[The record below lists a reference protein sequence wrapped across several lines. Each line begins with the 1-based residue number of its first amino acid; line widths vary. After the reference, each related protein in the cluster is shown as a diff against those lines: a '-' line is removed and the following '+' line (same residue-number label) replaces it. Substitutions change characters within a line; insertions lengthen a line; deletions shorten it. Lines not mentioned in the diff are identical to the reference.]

1 MKAPRGH
8 RFDWFGV
15 PLRLLPGRAA
25 FHERQSTLLVSDLH
39 LGKPASFRA
48 GGIPVPEGVTESD
61 LDRLTGLVVENE
73 ARRVIVLGDL
83 AHDRGVLDASTSDRL
98 SAWLARH
105 ESVRMQ
111 VVPGNHDRRI
121 QDLSVLGFEVLEER
135 YHLDGLDL
143 VHAPSEDECVPTL
156 GGHIHP
162 CVRISS
168 FRGDSMR
175 LPCFW
180 FSGRTG
186 ILPAFG
192 SFTGGHV
199 MRHDSSAC
207 IFAAGPDEVV
217 PLDSRAKT

>member
-1 MKAPRGH
+1 MSGIRGH
-8 RFDWFGV
+8 RYEWFDV

-25 FHERQSTLLVSDLH
+25 FHERPRTLLVSDLH

-48 GGIPVPEGVTESD
+48 GGIPVPEGVTGSD
-61 LDRLTGLVVENE
+61 LDRLTDLIVEFH
-73 ARRVIVLGDL
+73 ALRVIVLGDL
-83 AHDRGVLDASTSDRL
+83 AHDRGVLDPSTSDRL
-98 SAWLARH
+98 SVWLARH

-111 VVPGNHDRRI
+111 VVPGNHDRRL
-121 QDLSVLGFEVLEER
+121 QDLAVLGFEVLEER
-135 YHLDGLDL
+135 HHLDGLDL
-143 VHAPSEDECVPTL
+143 VHAPSENESVPTL
-156 GGHIHP
+156 GGHVHP
-162 CVRISS
+162 CVRLSS

-199 MRHDSSAC
+199 MRNDVSTC

-217 PLDSRAKT
+217 PLDSTAKS